1 MVKFRLKTG
10 KSYVKMGK
18 FWAKMGKFWA
28 KLGKKGQILW
38 LKWANLQPAENC
50 SSISATNQYYGGW
63 SKTKDFFAISLLLYN
78 DNQQSMT
85 HVLLENVMS
94 LIMD

>member
-1 MVKFRLKTG
+1 M
-10 KSYVKMGK
+10 
-18 FWAKMGKFWA
+18 AKMGKLTTSRKF
-28 KLGKKGQILW
+28 LLNFMKKVR
-38 LKWANLQPAENC
+38 KKVTF
-50 SSISATNQYYGGW
+50 STTNHHNIMVGGERYIE
-63 SKTKDFFAISLLLYN
+63 DFFAISLLLYN

>member
-1 MVKFRLKTG
+1 M
-10 KSYVKMGK
+10 
-18 FWAKMGKFWA
+18 AKMGKLTTSRKF
-28 KLGKKGQILW
+28 LLNFMKKVTF
-38 LKWANLQPAENC
+38 
-50 SSISATNQYYGGW
+50 STTNHHNIMVGGERYVE
-63 SKTKDFFAISLLLYN
+63 DFFAISLLLYN